1 MAARW
6 LSDFTRR
13 HQPPH
18 PALAPFQGERVKKIA
33 PSPPRARERVGVRG
47 LLSALALAA
56 LMTAGAPAA
65 AKVFDPETFTLANGM
80 QVVVV
85 PDRRAPVVHHIV
97 WYKVG
102 SADEV
107 PGKSGLA
114 HFLEHLM
121 FKGTAKTAPGEFSK
135 TVARNGGR
143 DNAFTSY
150 DSTGYFQTV
159 ARDRLELVMTLEAD
173 RMANLRL
180 TDEVVAPELKVVQEE
195 RLSRIENEPRSLL
208 GEQMAAVQFYNHPY
222 GRPVI
227 GWPQEL
233 ATLTTADAIAFYR
246 RHYAPNNAILI
257 VAGDV
262 TAAELK
268 PLAEK
273 TYGRVAARPVPARVR
288 PQEPPQLA
296 ARRVVL
302 EDARV
307 RQPGLTRTYLA
318 PTRVAGAREHA
329 LPLVVLAEIL
339 NGATGRLQK
348 ALVLD
353 GGVASSAGAWYDED
367 AIDLSRFGL
376 AASPRSGGDLAA
388 VEAGIDKVLAELLQ
402 NGVTAAELQRA
413 RTGLLANAVFARD
426 SLYLATRT
434 FGTGLAAGLTIDEIE
449 AWPDLIGAVTV
460 EQVNAAARHVF
471 DPRRSV
477 TGWLVPKP
485 SS

>member
-1 MAARW
+1 MR
-6 LSDFTRR
+6 
-13 HQPPH
+13 P
-18 PALAPFQGERVKKIA
+18 
-33 PSPPRARERVGVRG
+33 VR
-47 LLSALALAA
+47 LPTLVLALALIAA
-56 LMTAGAPAA
+56 APAS
-65 AKVFDPETFTLANGM
+65 AKIFDPETFTLANGL
-80 QVVVV
+80 QVVVI
-85 PDRRAPVVHHIV
+85 PDHRAPVVHHIV

-102 SADEV
+102 SADET
-107 PGKSGLA
+107 PGKSGIA
-114 HFLEHLM
+114 HFFEHLM
-121 FKGTAKTAPGEFSK
+121 FKGTATTAPGEFSR

-180 TDEVVAPELKVVQEE
+180 TDDVVAPELKVVQEE
-195 RLSRIENEPRSLL
+195 RLSRIENEPRALL

-227 GWPQEL
+227 GWPQEI
-233 ATLTTADAIAFYR
+233 AQLTTADAIAFYQ

-273 TYGRVAARPVPARVR
+273 TYGRVAARQVPPRIR

-307 RQPGLTRTYLA
+307 RQPGFNRTYLA
-318 PTRVAGAREHA
+318 PTRVAGDKQHA

-339 NGATGRLQK
+339 NGATGRLQT
-348 ALVLD
+348 ALVLN

-367 AIDLSRFGL
+367 AIDRSRFGFS
-376 AASPRSGGDLAA
+376 ASPKAGGDLTA
-388 VEAGIDKVLAELLQ
+388 VEAGIDKVIAELLRD
-402 NGVTAAELQRA
+402 GVTTAELQRA

-434 FGTGLAAGLTIDEIE
+434 FGNGLAAGLTIDEIE
-449 AWPDLIGAVTV
+449 AWPELIRAVTV
-460 EQVNAAARHVF
+460 EQVNAAARYVF